1 MFYIFSLEVT
11 VMESSIWV
19 EKYRPRTLN
28 EIVSQSQ
35 ITTRLKY
42 MIDKNSLPHCL
53 FAGPAGCGKTTA
65 ALAIANELYGD
76 SWRGNFLELN
86 ASDERGI
93 DTVRVKVKNFARTI
107 PIQGY
112 KIIYLDEADSLTKD
126 AQHALRRTMENYA
139 ATCRFILACNYSG
152 KIIPP
157 IQSRCAVFRF
167 SSLQK
172 DVMKAH
178 LATIAAKEKMKIGDG
193 SLEAVALVS
202 EGDMRRAVNTLQM
215 LCSAESITPDTVY
228 SVVSRADPEDVRK
241 MLNLSL
247 DAKFKEAREILIK
260 LLHDKGLAGEDVMKE
275 IHSQIFS
282 LDIDDKKKLMIIE
295 RLGEYEF
302 RLTEGSNPRIQIE
315 AFLAQLGIL

>member
-1 MFYIFSLEVT
+1 
-11 VMESSIWV
+11 MESSIWV
-19 EKYRPRTLN
+19 EKYRPHKLDD
-28 EIVSQSQ
+28 IVSQQ
-35 ITTRLKY
+35 PIIERLKY
-42 MIDKNSLPHCL
+42 MIGKNSLPHCL

-65 ALAIANELYGD
+65 ALAIANELYGGQ
-76 SWRGNFLELN
+76 WRGNFLELN

-93 DTVRVKVKNFARTI
+93 DTVRVKVKDFARTI

-167 SSLQK
+167 SSVPK

-178 LATIAAKEKMKIGDG
+178 LEGIAKKEKLKMDG
-193 SLEAVALVS
+193 ESLDAVVAVC

-215 LCSAESITPDTVY
+215 LASAEKITSDTVY

-241 MLNLSL
+241 MLSLALS
-247 DAKFKEAREILIK
+247 AKFKESREILIK
-260 LLHDKGLAGEDVMKE
+260 LLHDKGLAGEDIMKE
-275 IHSQIFS
+275 INSQIFF
-282 LDIDDKKKLMIIE
+282 LDIDDRKKLSIIE